1 MSIIDPTKNT
11 SLIIDDFIQYATQ
24 HLTTVSGIVN
34 TVSLYPTVPTP
45 TPAPG
50 VLNWTGYTVPP
61 ASPTPS
67 VSQELYDK
75 IDWSKTDLDPNDPEV
90 QDIINPNTNKID
102 AIAIQY
108 KSYQASNP
116 AEFKDSNSEEESSNA
131 ASQVNQIKAEKLN
144 QILIDQGIVKLEPAE
159 NIKSGYKNLD
169 ELLQKAGQWARTL
182 GKNPKVKYENLKS
195 GYIKGVHGL
204 CPQGTQAVVAA
215 LTGVKGLGQ
224 ISGNA
229 DWFSFKNPST
239 GGGTSTFAKSI
250 GGKAYYEDKKK
261 IAVPKAANGSPDFSK
276 SYIGNPAEWQ
286 IGDIIV
292 MGYTNNKPYGHIQV
306 WTGWN
311 WVSDFTQRSIQ
322 KNHVDTDTI
331 ALWRLNETGKAAVQ
345 SQKNV

>member
-34 TVSLYPTVPTP
+34 TISLYPTVPTP

-90 QDIINPNTNKID
+90 QDIINPNPNKID

-108 KSYQASNP
+108 KSYQAANP
-116 AEFKDSNSEEESSNA
+116 TEYKDSNSEQESTNA

-144 QILIDQGIVKLEPAE
+144 QILIDQGLVKLQPAE

-182 GKNPKVKYENLKS
+182 GKNGRVKYENLKS

-204 CPQGTQAVVAA
+204 CPQGTQAVVTA

-239 GGGTSTFAKSI
+239 GGGTSSFAKPI
-250 GGKAYYEDKKK
+250 GGKVYYEDKKK
-261 IAVPKAANGSPDFSK
+261 IVVPKAANGTPDFSK

-331 ALWRLNETGKAAVQ
+331 ALWRLNQTGKAAVE

>member
-1 MSIIDPTKNT
+1 MSIISPTKNT

-34 TVSLYPTVPTP
+34 TISLYPTIPVP

-61 ASPTPS
+61 AAPTPS
-67 VSQELYDK
+67 PSQELYDK

-90 QDIINPNTNKID
+90 QDIINPNSAKID
-102 AIAIQY
+102 AIAIEY
-108 KSYQASNP
+108 KKYQASNP
-116 AEFKDSNSEEESSNA
+116 NEYKDSNSEQESSNA

-144 QILIDQGIVKLEPAE
+144 QILIDQGIVKLPPAQ
-159 NIKSGYKNLD
+159 NIKTGYKNLD

-182 GKNPKVKYENLKS
+182 GKNQRVSYPNLKS
-195 GYIKGVHGL
+195 GYVKGVHGL
-204 CPQGTQAVVAA
+204 CPQGTQAVVTA
-215 LTGVKGLGQ
+215 LTGIQGLGQ

-239 GGGTSTFAKSI
+239 GGGVSTFAKSI
-250 GGKAYYEDKKK
+250 GGKIYYEDKKK
-261 IAVPKAANGSPDFSK
+261 IVVPNGSNGAPDFTK

-311 WVSDFTQRSIQ
+311 WVSDFTQRGIQ
-322 KNHVDTDTI
+322 KNHVDTNTI
-331 ALWRLNETGKAAVQ
+331 ALWRLNQNGKAAIE
-345 SQKNV
+345 SQKKA